1 MPTVS
6 EKGNT
11 LYPPRHGH
19 SIRGAR
25 RKHGRMRP
33 TARPW
38 HLPPQAF
45 EAMVADELH
54 DFVTLMVTFIG
65 APKYVKNPYLRAT
78 FTKLLCYLVPRQ
90 DDESGRRHA
99 SERLAGVFHT
109 HVLAQRCLAP
119 AVMQFFVDIEFSG
132 SHTGTYDKYEYRHEM
147 ALVLEYLWQQPV
159 YKGTMIS
166 FARDTNKFVRFV
178 NMLINDSIYS
188 MNEALTKLKG
198 IKDVQAEM
206 ADAATWN
213 AQNIR
218 IRQDRERIL
227 RQDEGHAR
235 YFMVF
240 TNEVMSMMSYLSA
253 EKEVSM
259 EALNPE
265 SNPVCREGVH
275 PIGY

>member
-6 EKGNT
+6 EKVNT

-99 SERLAGVFHT
+99 SERLAGVFHA
-109 HVLAQRCLAP
+109 HLLAQRWLAP

-213 AQNIR
+213 AQRSLMWRAKQIPFDDR
-218 IRQDRERIL
+218 ITTDFVSR
-227 RQDEGHAR
+227 GHAR
-235 YFMVF
+235 DQ
-240 TNEVMSMMSYLSA
+240 
-253 EKEVSM
+253 
-259 EALNPE
+259 
-265 SNPVCREGVH
+265 
-275 PIGY
+275 